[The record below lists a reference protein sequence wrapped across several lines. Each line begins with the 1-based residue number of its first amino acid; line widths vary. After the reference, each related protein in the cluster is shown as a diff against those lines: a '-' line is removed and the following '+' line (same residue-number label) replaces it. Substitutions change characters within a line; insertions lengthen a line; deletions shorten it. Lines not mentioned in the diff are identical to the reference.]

1 MWGQSNARAG
11 IAAPEIESSRFFF
24 FFLEGGGG
32 VAVTLN
38 LTQKN
43 TVNTFEDSIR
53 DH

>member
-11 IAAPEIESSRFFF
+11 IAAPEIESSRLFF
-24 FFLEGGGG
+24 FFLEGGG
-32 VAVTLN
+32 AVTLN

-43 TVNTFEDSIR
+43 TVNTFEDSIH